1 MVVKDVPLELRTLK
15 NLNLA
20 NLFGL
25 SVFYFDAYSFS
36 FSHNVYYFYF
46 FTLRGGSGGEC
57 IGLDVF
63 KRQGVAIY
71 QKWTLII
78 SVTSI

>member
-1 MVVKDVPLELRTLK
+1 MVVKDVP
-15 NLNLA
+15 

-63 KRQGVAIY
+63 KARSRHLSKMDVNNIGNKHLGCVQVY
-71 QKWTLII
+71 Q
-78 SVTSI
+78 